1 MRKLDHLIEGTLLPI
16 VSLTAL
22 LLALADVF
30 GIAPL
35 VPPGHIPAL
44 TLSIVSLILTTLIF
58 IQRRGVEIH
67 KQTQLLSEKITLEQ
81 LDEKSLELID
91 LELRKL
97 VEDDFFLEKLEAL
110 QVAIKE
116 SKVQVNGIDEMGYYF
131 KRTLQRYPRAT
142 FLYTQCPAIF
152 DLWDDKYIK
161 DSMTSFIQSGGKI
174 EQFLFVKDT
183 QELASEQIQETI
195 KSRRAIG
202 VQVHIVNSSV
212 STAVMQKNLFVE
224 SKGRIA
230 WEIYKNSE
238 HLSATVTT
246 NKKQTMSFCRIFKK
260 LQESKMHK

>member
-1 MRKLDHLIEGTLLPI
+1 MRKLEHLIGEMLLPI
-16 VSLTAL
+16 ISLTAL
-22 LLALADVF
+22 LLALGDVF

-44 TLSIVSLILTTLIF
+44 TLSIVSLILTTLIV
-58 IQRRGVEIH
+58 IQRRGVETH
-67 KQTQLLSEKITLEQ
+67 KLTQLLSEKITLEQ

-91 LELRKL
+91 FELRKL
-97 VEDDFFLEKLEAL
+97 VDDDFFLEKLEAL
-110 QVAIKE
+110 KVAIKE
-116 SKVQVNGIDEMGYYF
+116 SKVQVNSIYEMRYYF

-142 FLYTQCPAIF
+142 FLCTQCPAIF

-161 DSMTSFIQSGGKI
+161 DSMASFIQSGGRI
-174 EQFLFVKDT
+174 EQFLFVKDA
-183 QELASEQIQETI
+183 QELASEQIQEMI
-195 KSRRAIG
+195 KSWRAIG

-246 NKKQTMSFCRIFKK
+246 DKKQASDYRRIFDK
-260 LQESKMHK
+260 LR